1 MKSLILIIFC
11 LPVNYLFLPLLDDIK
26 KAYRTNLQTEKTTLT
41 QKPSNMKRY
50 QYHTIFYFGL
60 TFRNLGHVE
69 GSQRL
74 FAEVIGKG
82 GKYRVV
88 PVLEAFKGQMW
99 ARYGVQSRTYPKN
112 YFQKPAE
119 ERARLLKSS
128 LKSKERLFQTNK
140 SNVPL
145 HINRNEYVERMLKE
159 RQKHYEKSQGKI
171 TPDQKRVGYSRIRFR
186 ELENGRLELF
196 KVDYKHGERM
206 ISAVQPFDVIKVA
219 TFEGYALAAA
229 DVMRAVGHNRLDV
242 LQTYL

>member
-1 MKSLILIIFC
+1 MSQGEPPQGVLLYRRLIF
-11 LPVNYLFLPLLDDIK
+11 
-26 KAYRTNLQTEKTTLT
+26 
-41 QKPSNMKRY
+41 
-50 QYHTIFYFGL
+50 
-60 TFRNLGHVE
+60 
-69 GSQRL
+69 
-74 FAEVIGKG
+74 EV
-82 GKYRVV
+82 
-88 PVLEAFKGQMW
+88 FKGQMW
-99 ARYGVQSRTYPKN
+99 ARYGVPSRTYPKN

>member
-1 MKSLILIIFC
+1 MKKWRKA
-11 LPVNYLFLPLLDDIK
+11 NQG
-26 KAYRTNLQTEKTTLT
+26 AYRANKELVDLSRAFGLRRSE
-41 QKPSNMKRY
+41 
-50 QYHTIFYFGL
+50 IFGKSGSSYKGL

-171 TPDQKRVGYSRIRFR
+171 TWVGGKKLTEKQIIALHAKEEVMVKGIKGKKNKYDAPVI
-186 ELENGRLELF
+186 L
-196 KVDYKHGERM
+196 DYNM
-206 ISAVQPFDVIKVA
+206 NMWVIIITFSIISHF
-219 TFEGYALAAA
+219 
-229 DVMRAVGHNRLDV
+229 NRS
-242 LQTYL
+242 